1 MCRPPAG
8 KLIWRTVIKS
18 LFAFGASSSVKLLAL
33 VVLSLVIM
41 TVDHRYPYLQFVRS
55 LLATATY
62 PLQYIAH
69 LPSALN
75 QLSGEK
81 LARRS
86 QLISENEQLREQALY
101 YQVRLQHLALLEQE
115 NARLRQLLDSPVQ
128 KSGEKVLIAEILA
141 VDLHPFKQLI
151 TINKG
156 RREGVYAGQP
166 LVAAKGVIGQIFE
179 VFPLHANALL
189 ISDPN
194 HALLAENNRT
204 NLRALLVGSG
214 KTDRVQLKNVSSS
227 ADIRVGD
234 LLHTSGLD
242 GRYPANYPIAE
253 VTRINTIPGEPFLHI
268 EARPLADLAAIRE
281 VLLLWTRKPQSGRD
295 E

>member
-1 MCRPPAG
+1 
-8 KLIWRTVIKS
+8 
-18 LFAFGASSSVKLLAL
+18 
-33 VVLSLVIM
+33 M
-41 TVDHRYPYLQFVRS
+41 TVDHRYQHLQFVRS
-55 LLATATY
+55 SLATATY
-62 PLQYIAH
+62 PLQYLAH
-69 LPSALN
+69 LPAALSEL
-75 QLSGEK
+75 LSEK

-86 QLISENEQLREQALY
+86 RLIAENEQLREQALY
-101 YQVRLQHLALLEQE
+101 HQARLQRLALLEQE
-115 NARLRQLLDSPVQ
+115 NARLRQLLDSPIQ
-128 KSGEKVLIAEILA
+128 NSDEKVLIAEILA

-151 TINKG
+151 AINKG
-156 RREGVYAGQP
+156 RQQGVYSGQP
-166 LVAAKGVIGQIFE
+166 LVAAKGVIGQVVE

-214 KTDRVQLKNVSSS
+214 KADRVQLKNVSSS

-253 VTRINTIPGEPFLHI
+253 VTHIHTIAGEPFLHI

-281 VLLLWTRKPQSGRD
+281 VLLLWTKTSPSSQNK
-295 E
+295 